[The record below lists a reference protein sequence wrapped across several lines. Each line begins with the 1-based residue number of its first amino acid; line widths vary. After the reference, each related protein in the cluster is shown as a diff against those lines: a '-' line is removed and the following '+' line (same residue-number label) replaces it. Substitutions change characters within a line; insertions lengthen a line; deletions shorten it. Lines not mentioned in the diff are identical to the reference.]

1 MRVQAVIAMAGLAMA
16 LAGPGGAR
24 AQDSTQSIP
33 GTAQE
38 TAQEGVKNSAPPEKA
53 PGDKALGAAQGPSV
67 VTPVPGSE
75 EAGRYSFHRAG
86 ESFVRLDNRSGQ
98 LSQCGW
104 ASTGWS
110 CKPVPD
116 ERMALESEIARLQ
129 RENVALKQSLLAH
142 NVELPAGMVAG
153 APMGTPPSAG
163 PVPPASVPD
172 PSVRES
178 KGPPD
183 ADLDRA
189 VGFMKSVWRRLVDMV
204 SDLQRD
210 VQKKG

>member
-1 MRVQAVIAMAGLAMA
+1 MRVHAVIAMAGVAMV
-16 LAGPGGAR
+16 LAGLGAAM

-38 TAQEGVKNSAPPEKA
+38 GVKNSAASEKA
-53 PGDKALGAAQGPSV
+53 PGDKPLGAAQGPSA
-67 VTPVPGSE
+67 VTPAPGSD

-86 ESFVRLDNRSGQ
+86 EGFVRLDNRSGQ

-142 NVELPAGMVAG
+142 NVELPAGMVAQS
-153 APMGTPPSAG
+153 PMIAPPSAG
-163 PVPPASVPD
+163 LVPPASIPD
-172 PSVRES
+172 PSAKEA

-189 VGFMKSVWRRLVDMV
+189 MGFMKSIWRRLVDMV
-204 SDLQRD
+204 SDLQKD